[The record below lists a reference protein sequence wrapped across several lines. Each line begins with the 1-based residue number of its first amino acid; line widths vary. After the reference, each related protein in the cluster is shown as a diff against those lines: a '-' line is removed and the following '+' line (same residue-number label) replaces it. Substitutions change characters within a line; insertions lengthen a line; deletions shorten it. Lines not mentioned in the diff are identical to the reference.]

1 MRVRFA
7 GFISFFLNILIMSE
21 TKLFH
26 FHGIFK
32 NGGMDYVY
40 MLDYVEILAVLYYSM
55 YQRNKRIL
63 TLTLGGGSSEP
74 TEPPLDPPLSP
85 SHTQR
90 SLLSYRD

>member
-1 MRVRFA
+1 MWGFA
-7 GFISFFLNILIMSE
+7 LLVIFLNIIKMSE

-32 NGGMDYVY
+32 NGGVDYVY
-40 MLDYVEILAVLYYSM
+40 MIDYVESLAVYSV

-74 TEPPLDPPLSP
+74 P
-85 SHTQR
+85 
-90 SLLSYRD
+90 